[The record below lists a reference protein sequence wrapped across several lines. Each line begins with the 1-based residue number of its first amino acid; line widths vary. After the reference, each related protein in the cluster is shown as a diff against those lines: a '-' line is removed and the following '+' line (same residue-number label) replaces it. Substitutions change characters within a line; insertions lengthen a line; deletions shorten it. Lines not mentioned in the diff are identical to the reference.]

1 LTWGYT
7 KLTALF
13 LLLTF
18 SAAKVKAQV
27 CTGSLGDPVVNI
39 DFGRGSAD
47 AGPDPGFSSYTYV
60 SDRNVRDGTYTIA
73 KTTIGMN
80 RNWYAVTNHTPDDVD
95 GYMMVVNADR
105 NPGIF
110 YESDVQINL
119 CPNTKYEFAAWL
131 LNMLDYSGLKPNITF
146 VVLDMNDIE
155 LGSYNTGDIPDQD
168 RNWRQ
173 YGFIFQTTTST
184 RVKIRMINNVFNV
197 NDAGGNDI
205 VIDDI
210 TFRACGPDIKAG
222 IGTSF
227 NRVQDICEGTTTTLN
242 LSAQTVGSG
251 TLRYQWQKDSG
262 GSWADIPGATNP
274 SSYNESFTNAIPG
287 LYNYRLTAAEPGNF
301 NSPNC
306 RTVSPILTVKVNSPP
321 MVNAISNGPVC
332 IGDAIMFDV
341 STDGTYEWRRPNGTL
356 FSTEKSPVIL
366 DATASMSGSY
376 TLTVKSLGC
385 EVTSA
390 INVNV
395 IPPPIPVVDNPAPQI
410 CEGTSVQL
418 NASGGTSYSWSPTI
432 GLSDPNVANPIASP
446 TVTTLY
452 TVQVKSGT
460 CYREA
465 QVNVIVNKVPAA
477 DAGPDKKILS
487 GYDVKLNGSVSGD
500 GVRYFWTPN
509 TDIDD
514 KNSLTPRVS
523 PKEDTDYIL
532 HAESTMGCVTA
543 LDTVFVK
550 VYNGLTVPNA
560 FSPNG
565 DNINDAW
572 NITAIDALDAP
583 VVKVMNRYGTLIFE
597 STGYEKP
604 WDGKYRNEDVP
615 VGVYYYIIDLKN
627 GMKPVTGSLT
637 LIR

>member
-1 LTWGYT
+1 
-7 KLTALF
+7 
-13 LLLTF
+13 
-18 SAAKVKAQV
+18 
-27 CTGSLGDPVVNI
+27 
-39 DFGRGSAD
+39 
-47 AGPDPGFSSYTYV
+47 
-60 SDRNVRDGTYTIA
+60 
-73 KTTIGMN
+73 
-80 RNWYAVTNHTPDDVD
+80 
-95 GYMMVVNADR
+95 
-105 NPGIF
+105 
-110 YESDVQINL
+110 
-119 CPNTKYEFAAWL
+119 
-131 LNMLDYSGLKPNITF
+131 
-146 VVLDMNDIE
+146 
-155 LGSYNTGDIPDQD
+155 
-168 RNWRQ
+168 
-173 YGFIFQTTTST
+173 
-184 RVKIRMINNVFNV
+184 
-197 NDAGGNDI
+197 
-205 VIDDI
+205 
-210 TFRACGPDIKAG
+210 
-222 IGTSF
+222 
-227 NRVQDICEGTTTTLN
+227 
-242 LSAQTVGSG
+242 
-251 TLRYQWQKDSG
+251 
-262 GSWADIPGATNP
+262 
-274 SSYNESFTNAIPG
+274 
-287 LYNYRLTAAEPGNF
+287 
-301 NSPNC
+301 
-306 RTVSPILTVKVNSPP
+306 
-321 MVNAISNGPVC
+321 
-332 IGDAIMFDV
+332 
-341 STDGTYEWRRPNGTL
+341 
-356 FSTEKSPVIL
+356 
-366 DATASMSGSY
+366 MSGSY